1 LADQNGLK
9 RLILLFYA
17 FAREIAPFKRRLRK
31 HAPLA
36 LDGLQGFRAEIG
48 GKEFVVVGHGIGHQR
63 ATETARRAFKMMPN
77 PELVIGTGVVGAL
90 SSGLKPGD
98 LVLSDRILTIHG
110 DGQVAEQAM
119 PPGDAHIRAAGRSL
133 ASAGIAYSS
142 GAILTSHR
150 VLATGAEKRRAK
162 QSTGAIAVDMETA
175 AIAAE
180 AAARG
185 LPFLAI
191 RAVLDELD
199 DEVVGAAMADA
210 NGNVRPLAATSF
222 LLRNPAAML
231 HLPRMMR
238 NLSRAT
244 AAIADA
250 LTAIAHEGKIPDAT
264 KRARGPV
271 ARKRPR

>member
-1 LADQNGLK
+1 M
-9 RLILLFYA
+9 ILLFYA

-36 LDGLQGFRAEIG
+36 LDGLQGFRGEIG
-48 GKEFVVVGHGIGHQR
+48 GKDFAVVGHGIGHQR
-63 ATETARRAFKMMPN
+63 ATETARRAFDMIPN
-77 PELVIGTGVVGAL
+77 PELVIGTGVAGAL

-98 LVLSDRILTIHG
+98 LVLSDRVLTIHA

-119 PPGDAHIRAAGRSL
+119 SAGDAHIRAAGRSL
-133 ASAGIAYSS
+133 ARASIAYSS
-142 GAILTSHR
+142 GAILTSPR

-162 QSTGAIAVDMETA
+162 ESTGAIAVDMETA

-210 NGNVRPLAATSF
+210 SGKVRPLAATSF

-231 HLPRMMR
+231 KLPRMIR

-250 LTAIAHEGKIPDAT
+250 LTAIAHEGRIPSAT

-271 ARKRPR
+271 ARKRPH